1 MTELVAGAA
10 EQWWRFRQA
19 PDFIAREIVGPLGVA
34 DLVAVHFDHGA
45 IKDRRNAEIRPT
57 DDLLA
62 LRIIVACRRRPL
74 SVAELA
80 DLLGISDSGVRR
92 GARVGCES
100 GALVED
106 GERVRRYG
114 THPAWRPVGR
124 RMVAAELKRSDWR
137 RAVHQAWAYQAW
149 SNAAWLVLGQ
159 RPPQSAPAAL
169 AKMGIGLAYLGE
181 DERLNVVIR
190 PARARR
196 LSGIV
201 SVWTAE
207 QALRHAL
214 ASGAEPGANPSKRG
228 CAKPLT
234 PLALPGR

>member
-10 EQWWRFRQA
+10 EKWWRFRQA
-19 PDFIAREIVGPLGVA
+19 PDFVAREIVGPLGVA
-34 DLVAVHFDHGA
+34 DLVAVQFDHNA
-45 IKDRRNAEIRPT
+45 LRDRRNAGIRPT

-62 LRIIVACRRRPL
+62 LRIIASCRRRSF

-80 DLLGISDSGVRR
+80 ELLGVSDSGVRR
-92 GARVGCES
+92 AARVGWEA
-100 GALVED
+100 GALVEG
-106 GERVRRYG
+106 GEGVRRYQ

-137 RAVHQAWAYQAW
+137 RAIHQTWAYQAW
-149 SNAAWLVLGQ
+149 ANAVWLVLGQ
-159 RPPQSAPAAL
+159 RPPQGAPAKL
-169 AKMGIGLAYLGE
+169 AQAGIGLAYLGE
-181 DERLNVVIR
+181 DEGLNVVVR
-190 PARARR
+190 PPRARR

-214 ASGAEPGANPSKRG
+214 ATGKEPGASPKRG
-228 CAKPLT
+228 PARPVAH
-234 PLALPGR
+234 LALPGR